1 MIQFEYVGMALVYY
15 VYIIETQDGTYYT
28 GQTND
33 LIRRLDEHASGNS
46 HSAKYLRMHP
56 PKYLVHYERFE
67 SRSDAMRRETEIKQ
81 SRSLKESLIGE
92 RRDIEGIL
100 ESYRESIS

>member
-1 MIQFEYVGMALVYY
+1 MALVYY

-67 SRSDAMRRETEIKQ
+67 SRSDAMRREIEIKQ
-81 SRSLKESLIGE
+81 SRSLKERLIGE

-100 ESYRESIS
+100 ESYRESTS